1 MTEKFKTLFFVKSS
15 LISLYLAL
23 TIPIPFISIDKLKI
37 ISLISFVIGLYLII
51 NITNDYVETC
61 DNKISY
67 KTSFI
72 SKTIGRKNWEITWKD
87 IKLIKSFPT
96 SQGSKVFYFNTI
108 KDENFLIPQRVE
120 NFEKFLLVVSK
131 RSGIAINPDTPINK
145 LENYI
150 EKVDLICLMGVH
162 AGFGGQ
168 KFIEKTFDRLVE
180 LKSLIKTKNSSALI
194 EIDGGVDNTN
204 NVKLKSL
211 GADVLVA
218 GSYIFKSSDIN
229 KAISSLK

>member
-72 SKTIGRKNWEITWKD
+72 SKIFGKKNWEISWKD
-87 IKLIKSFPT
+87 IKLIKSVPT
-96 SQGSKVFYFNTI
+96 SQGSKVYYFNTYQD
-108 KDENFLIPQRVE
+108 KNFLVPQRLE

-131 RSGIAINPDTPINK
+131 RSDIAINGISYLSPLWTYK
-145 LENYI
+145 L
-150 EKVDLICLMGVH
+150 L
-162 AGFGGQ
+162 
-168 KFIEKTFDRLVE
+168 TFL
-180 LKSLIKTKNSSALI
+180 SALMI
-194 EIDGGVDNTN
+194 
-204 NVKLKSL
+204 L
-211 GADVLVA
+211 GELFAFL
-218 GSYIFKSSDIN
+218 G
-229 KAISSLK
+229 